1 MAETIQQSELRNN
14 NAEIMRRVADGE
26 SFTVTVHGRAVAD
39 LIPHQSPRAA
49 RRLARSADIDALL
62 AEAGPGPD
70 PDLWVRDMQDADR
83 IFGDDEPGDPW
94 EQVRAP

>member
-1 MAETIQQSELRNN
+1 MTETIQQSELRNN

-39 LIPHQSPRAA
+39 LIPHQGSQVVS
-49 RRLARSADIDALL
+49 RLARAADVDALL

-70 PDLWVRDMQDADR
+70 PDRWVRDTEDADR
-83 IFGDDEPGDPW
+83 IFGDDQPGDPW
-94 EQVRAP
+94 QQAPSS

>member
-1 MAETIQQSELRNN
+1 MTETIQQSELRNN

-39 LIPHQSPRAA
+39 LIPHQGA
-49 RRLARSADIDALL
+49 RPVSRLARAADVDALL

-70 PDLWVRDMQDADR
+70 PAQWERDREDVDR
-83 IFGDDEPGDPW
+83 IFGDGQPGDPW
-94 EQVRAP
+94 EQVPSP